1 MGDSRMPRASSSNI
15 ESALLL
21 GVVRSEGQ
29 LLAVISQRRVAG
41 GAAALPV
48 GAAGR
53 YAVMSVPVGGVDQGL
68 LAEKTRLCAA
78 WERLCDVEALD
89 GNVLADVL
97 TVLLSTAPAAF
108 PDVGPLLRLTAPPPP
123 PRRTAG
129 HPRAFKGTK
138 YRPIVSSR
146 PRLPSSK

>member
-68 LAEKTRLCAA
+68 LPEKTRLC
-78 WERLCDVEALD
+78 V
-89 GNVLADVL
+89 
-97 TVLLSTAPAAF
+97 
-108 PDVGPLLRLTAPPPP
+108 
-123 PRRTAG
+123 
-129 HPRAFKGTK
+129 
-138 YRPIVSSR
+138 VSSR